1 MLKKKTETVTLN
13 GWFPSPSILGHVT
26 SLGLS
31 FFHCK
36 MDVLGVCS
44 AYPARSLGECW
55 NTWDSPLGMS
65 LVLLLS
71 ATIPPK
77 GSVHVPQHGRWTA
90 GSPQLIYHLPWFQS
104 SSSSHLWIP
113 VLVFRPAQWER
124 CPARQPGRPGLQPVG
139 NTESLWMSENPLEQP
154 ALPQQWSCLSGTNHN
169 FTEGK

>member
-1 MLKKKTETVTLN
+1 MFPSKQNRQQNTPQNTKLMSIDQYLRPHLLLTCCPCLREENANQTLKKKTETVALN

-71 ATIPPK
+71 ATSPPR
-77 GSVHVPQHGRWTA
+77 GSVHIPQQGRWTA
-90 GSPQLIYHLPWFQS
+90 GSPQL
-104 SSSSHLWIP
+104 
-113 VLVFRPAQWER
+113 
-124 CPARQPGRPGLQPVG
+124 
-139 NTESLWMSENPLEQP
+139 T
-154 ALPQQWSCLSGTNHN
+154 
-169 FTEGK
+169 